1 MPMVMMMLMV
11 VSVLVLLVLVLCNVC
26 SDRANNCSC
35 DRSEHA
41 TANFMC
47 EESTASATN
56 QCCAQ
61 STLTILTW
69 STKART
75 LRLPGRA
82 SGAVVAVVRLRRT
95 VGRLRTVCGLLTVWG
110 LLIGDRAGIAI
121 VWLWGIGIWSTI
133 WLLRGCAV
141 ALLGRSSS
149 VVWLRWVARMIS
161 LMSVV
166 WLRGVILLLLRGA
179 IWGLLLPTAVVVS
192 AGHGARL
199 QRWMDGSQRGRR
211 RVNERRG

>member
-11 VSVLVLLVLVLCNVC
+11 VSVLVLLVLVLCNVS

-35 DRSEHA
+35 DCSEHA

-69 STKART
+69 STKSRT

-121 VWLWGIGIWSTI
+121 VWLRGIGVWSTI

-161 LMSVV
+161 LRSVV

-179 IWGLLLPTAVVVS
+179 IWGLLLPTTIVVS
-192 AGHGARL
+192 AGHGA
-199 QRWMDGSQRGRR
+199 
-211 RVNERRG
+211 